1 MLKHKYGFSKFRGII
16 KIDRAHL
23 KKFSTFEKFV
33 LRKIEIIAIIL
44 SEYFIYNKIL
54 LSSKSL
60 EIEKISEDTPLINS
74 NEVTF

>member
-1 MLKHKYGFSKFRGII
+1 MKR
-16 KIDRAHL
+16 DRANL

-33 LRKIEIIAIIL
+33 LRKIEIIAVIL
-44 SEYFIYNKIL
+44 SEYFICNKIL

-60 EIEKISEDTPLINS
+60 EIEEISEDTLLINS